1 MSNVKS
7 ALLVGVGGQG
17 AILISRI
24 MSNGFMQAGYDVKQS
39 EVHGMA
45 QRGGSVVSHFKI
57 GAYQSPLVQAGE
69 ADVLLAFDQGEGIRN
84 LHFLRNGG
92 SLVVNIHD
100 EKAFENPNLYEYLKK
115 RNIKVHS
122 VKGYDLLREHM
133 GGNFLFL
140 NVLLAGAM
148 CASGVT
154 DLAFDEVAAAV
165 KDLSPAKFEDANRK
179 VLQLGYEA
187 Q

>member
-1 MSNVKS
+1 MQYVI
-7 ALLVGVGGQG
+7 VGIGGQG
-17 AILISRI
+17 ILFTSKVLGKIALDRGAEAI
-24 MSNGFMQAGYDVKQS
+24 GS

-45 QRGGSVVSHFKI
+45 QRGGSVVSHFKM
-57 GAYQSPLVQAGE
+57 GSYQSPLVQAGE
-69 ADVLLAFDQGEGIRN
+69 ADVLLAFDQNEGIRN
-84 LHFLRNGG
+84 LHFLKDGG
-92 SLVVNIHD
+92 SFVVNIHD
-100 EKAFENPNLYEYLKK
+100 EKAFKNPNLREYLQK

-154 DLAFDEVAAAV
+154 DLSFDEVAAAV
-165 KDLSPAKFEDANRK
+165 KDLSPTKFEDANRK

-187 Q
+187 

>member
-1 MSNVKS
+1 MQYVI
-7 ALLVGVGGQG
+7 VGIGGQG
-17 AILISRI
+17 ILFTSKVLGKIALDRGAEAI
-24 MSNGFMQAGYDVKQS
+24 GS

-57 GAYQSPLVQAGE
+57 GDYQSPLVQAGE

-100 EKAFENPNLYEYLKK
+100 EKAFENPNLLEYLKK
-115 RNIKVHS
+115 RDIKVHS

-165 KDLSPAKFEDANRK
+165 KELSPAKFEDANRK

-187 Q
+187 H

>member
-1 MSNVKS
+1 MQYVI
-7 ALLVGVGGQG
+7 VGIGGQG
-17 AILISRI
+17 ILFTSRVLGKI
-24 MSNGFMQAGYDVKQS
+24 ALDRGVEVIGS

-57 GAYQSPLVQAGE
+57 GDYQSPLVQTGE

-84 LHFLRNGG
+84 LSFLKDGG

-100 EKAFENPNLYEYLKK
+100 EKAFENPNLKEYLKK
-115 RNIKVHS
+115 RHIKVHS

-154 DLAFDEVAAAV
+154 DLAFDEVATAV
-165 KDLSPAKFEDANRK
+165 KDLSPTKFEDANQK